1 MGRATLLFLL
11 LSLTPA
17 AAGTYHEALAA
28 GTSRE
33 DLERDGVMHVQ
44 LDPDPDPGCTRLSG
58 VGGAVHDA
66 SSFLVAAYLPEWRYE
81 GANWA
86 TICATVTHLILFS
99 IEVAPSGAVA
109 ALDRLP
115 RPELMREA
123 RAAATASGTKLLL
136 CIGGNGRSA
145 GFSPMVASKAKR
157 ARFIAALLALC
168 EEHGLDGVDYN
179 WEYPG
184 YAFGFANPALAR
196 RNGNDIFGW
205 LMWFGLHLLAG
216 ANWRA
221 TIITFWLHG
230 WACLV
235 RGQHCRC

>member
-1 MGRATLLFLL
+1 MRRATLLFLL
-11 LSLTPA
+11 LSLTLA

-33 DLERDGVMHVQ
+33 DLERDGVVRSA
-44 LDPDPDPGCTRLSG
+44 LDPDPDPSCTRLSG

-66 SSFLVAAYLPEWRYE
+66 SSFMVAAYLPEWRYE

-99 IEVAPSGAVA
+99 IEVAPSGALA

-115 RPELMREA
+115 RAELMREA

-145 GFSPMVASKAKR
+145 GFSPMVASEAKR
-157 ARFIAALLALC
+157 TRFIAALLALC
-168 EEHGLDGVDYN
+168 
-179 WEYPG
+179 P
-184 YAFGFANPALAR
+184 
-196 RNGNDIFGW
+196 
-205 LMWFGLHLLAG
+205 
-216 ANWRA
+216 
-221 TIITFWLHG
+221 
-230 WACLV
+230 
-235 RGQHCRC
+235 